1 MARSNTVAQPVEESP
16 AGISSAP
23 EVPAEAP
30 APIDLSGFDPEAHAA
45 KISGGYTVT
54 TAPVES

>member
-1 MARSNTVAQPVEESP
+1 MARTTIPTQSAESP
-16 AGISSAP
+16 TGVSSTP

-30 APIDLSGFDPEAHAA
+30 APIDLSGFDPEVHAA